1 MISFFLNN
9 QVISIYKKSEAMF
22 SYVSCQVWNSLPRFL
37 QEIDNVILFKKQL
50 KCYYFDIGSKGINDI
65 S

>member
-9 QVISIYKKSEAMF
+9 QVISIIKSEAMF
-22 SYVSCQVWNSLPRFL
+22 SYASCQVWNSLPPFL
-37 QEIDNVILFKKQL
+37 REIDNVILFKKQL
-50 KCYYFDIGSKGINDI
+50 KCNYFDIAFEGINEI

>member
-1 MISFFLNN
+1 MISFFLNS
-9 QVISIYKKSEAMF
+9 QVISIIKKSEAMF
-22 SYVSCQVWNSLPRFL
+22 SYALCQVWSTLPRFV

-50 KCYYFDIGSKGINDI
+50 KCYYFDIAFEGINDI